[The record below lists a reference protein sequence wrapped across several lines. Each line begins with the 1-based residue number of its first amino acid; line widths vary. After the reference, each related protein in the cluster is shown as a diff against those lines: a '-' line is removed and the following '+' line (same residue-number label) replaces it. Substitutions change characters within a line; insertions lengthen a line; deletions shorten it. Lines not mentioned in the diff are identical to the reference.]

1 MVTAAALTSLAAC
14 GAGQRA
20 GRGPAPDPEILVP
33 RLADPIG
40 VYRQLGFLAKGDPVP
55 FVASIHF
62 LAGPSPDSTLAVFGL
77 SMASN
82 ALSFRRSR
90 TGLEG
95 RYRVEAVF
103 RRGTEI
109 VRQIA
114 SDQTVRVGT
123 MSETRRADE
132 SVIFQQLLHLPPG
145 ELTVTVVVRD
155 RNALRSV
162 RDDGLLEVPRFD
174 GGRPML
180 SSLIPVYRGTSRV
193 TRSHLPTVLVN
204 PRATSP
210 QGADTLVFYLE
221 AYGVPPGTEVELR
234 ARHTD
239 GTEAWRGT
247 LTLKEAEV
255 AVAVAGDTVGPD
267 VAAAILRIPPDE
279 LQLGELRF
287 ETALPGFPDTVR
299 TLALVTF
306 SEQWAVTNLDDVLA
320 LLRFFGHQE
329 AIREMQEAPPGE
341 RTELWRA
348 FWKRTDPDTMTP
360 ENEALTAYF
369 RRVLVA
375 NLRFREEA
383 RPGWLTDRGEVY
395 ITVGEPDR
403 DERYDDLRTG
413 RTVIRWTYFYGGETI
428 LLYFVNELS
437 LHSFRLTFSSR
448 VEYQRLLSRVRRDQA
463 PAGARAERSST

>member
-1 MVTAAALTSLAAC
+1 MYILIAALLVVLAGC
-14 GAGQRA
+14 SSAGRP
-20 GRGPAPDPEILVP
+20 GRGPAPDPEVLVP
-33 RLADPIG
+33 RLADPTA

-55 FVASIHF
+55 FVASVHY
-62 LAGPSPDSTLAVFGL
+62 LAGPTRDSTLAVFGL
-77 SMASN
+77 SMTSS
-82 ALSFRRSR
+82 ALSFRRA
-90 TGLEG
+90 GNALEG

-103 RRGTEI
+103 RRGTDI
-109 VRQIA
+109 VRQMG

-123 MSETRRADE
+123 TGETRRADE
-132 SVIFQQLLHLPPG
+132 SVIFQQFIYLPPG

-155 RNALRSV
+155 RNALKSN
-162 RDDGLLEVPRFD
+162 RDDGLLDVPLYD
-174 GGRPML
+174 GDRPML
-180 SSLIPVYRGTSRV
+180 SSLIPVYRGTPRV
-193 TRSHLPTVLVN
+193 SGSHLPTILVN

-210 QGADTLVFYLE
+210 QGADTLIFYLE
-221 AYGVPPGTEVELR
+221 GYGIASGAPVVLR

-239 GTEAWRGT
+239 GSQAWQDT
-247 LTLKEAEV
+247 VDLVVAEV

-267 VAAAILRIPPDE
+267 VAAGMIRIAPDQ

-287 ETALPGFPDTVR
+287 EASLPGASDTVR

-320 LLRFFGHQE
+320 LLRYFGHEEDIRKMWE
-329 AIREMQEAPPGE
+329 ALQAE

-348 FWKRTDPDTMTP
+348 FWKATDPDSMTP

-375 NLRFREEA
+375 NLRFREETEA
-383 RPGWLTDRGEVY
+383 GWLTDRGEVY

-403 DERYDDLRTG
+403 EERYDDVRTG
-413 RTVIRWTYFYGGETI
+413 RTVIRWTYFNGGETI

-437 LHSFRLTFSSR
+437 LHSYRLTFSSR
-448 VEYQRLLSRVRRDQA
+448 VEYQRLLSRVRRREA
-463 PAGARAERSST
+463 ASSN